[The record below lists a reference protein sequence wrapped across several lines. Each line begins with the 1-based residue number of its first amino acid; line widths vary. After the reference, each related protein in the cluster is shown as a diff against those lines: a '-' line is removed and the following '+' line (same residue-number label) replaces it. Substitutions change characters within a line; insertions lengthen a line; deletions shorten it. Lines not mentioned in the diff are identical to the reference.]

1 MKMVLLLYLE
11 DDAACVDR
19 LLRSLT
25 LPAFSRMPIEG
36 HSAEGVSG
44 WYGEAAPDRSY
55 MAFAMVSDE
64 LSGRVLEAVESC
76 QEVEDARHPIRAFQM
91 NIERATACSCSTSS
105 TEDS

>member
-1 MKMVLLLYLE
+1 
-11 DDAACVDR
+11 
-19 LLRSLT
+19 
-25 LPAFSRMPIEG
+25 
-36 HSAEGVSG
+36 
-44 WYGEAAPDRSY
+44 